1 MTITLSEIAS
11 QFDKWNE
18 TIFKGELPKPSFE
31 LMQTKRMLGQ
41 FRWRKI
47 GYNTT
52 AYTIRIS
59 TFYDRPMA
67 SYIDTIVHEMLH
79 YYIKYKGIKDTS
91 SHGRVW
97 KDMAAKISR
106 KYNLTI
112 TRTNPAGGGVSDA
125 VLEKKAES
133 KVAKF
138 EYVFLC
144 KLKGLS
150 HKYGASVCP
159 SKNIHKFVP
168 CFKRWT
174 TIEDFKVVKAPWHQ
188 TYALRHMRTATS
200 VGFITKEAYDELLN
214 NKILSID

>member
-1 MTITLSEIAS
+1 MTITLSEIAT

-18 TIFKGELPKPSFE
+18 KIFKGELPKPHFE

-41 FRWRKI
+41 FMWRKI

-67 SYIDTIVHEMLH
+67 NYIDTIVHEMLH

-97 KDMAAKISR
+97 KDMAAKISK

-112 TRTNPAGGGVSDA
+112 TRTNPAGGGISNA
-125 VLEKKAES
+125 VFEKKAES

-159 SKNIHKFVP
+159 SKNINKFVP
-168 CFKRWT
+168 RFKGWAA
-174 TIEDFKVVKAPWHQ
+174 IEDFKVVKAPWNQ
-188 TYALRHMRTATS
+188 TYALKHMRTATS
-200 VGFITKEAYDELLN
+200 VGFITKEAYDELSK
-214 NKILSID
+214 NKILIID